1 MTQSGAHP
9 SVQRE
14 RPGVATDRRRFR
26 KWLHVQLD
34 PSAWRRNGLSP
45 VNLIVAAFIV
55 VSCLVAV
62 LETEP
67 LVAGGHELMFD
78 RLELTFGVV
87 FSVEF
92 LARIWSIVEQ
102 PGVRSP
108 WRRRLRFL
116 FSFPSVFDLLA
127 IAATLL
133 PVWGASGAL
142 FRLVRL
148 LRIMRLARLG
158 RLTTAL
164 RTLHTAV
171 SSRRYELAAAGG
183 LALLVI
189 LFGATALYLAEGH
202 VQPDRFGSIPRALW
216 WAVITMT
223 TIGYGDA
230 YPVTPLGKFFAA
242 LVAGAGI
249 AIIAMP
255 TGILAAAFTD
265 ACQQDR
271 LKKEAARAQSRQQDD
286 SH

>member
-1 MTQSGAHP
+1 MTQSRAEPALHDAAHAAA
-9 SVQRE
+9 
-14 RPGVATDRRRFR
+14 GRRTFR
-26 KWLHVQLD
+26 KWLHHQLD
-34 PSAWRRNGLSP
+34 PTAWRRTGLSP
-45 VNLIVAAFIV
+45 VNFVVATFIV
-55 VSCLVAV
+55 VSCLVAI

-67 LVAGGHELMFD
+67 LVADGHGLLFD
-78 RLELTFGVV
+78 RLEMAFGIA

-92 LARIWSIVEQ
+92 LARLWSIVEQ

-108 WRRRLRFL
+108 WGRRLRFF
-116 FSFPSVFDLLA
+116 FSFPSIFDLLA

-133 PVWGASGAL
+133 PVWGAGGAL

-171 SSRRYELAAAGG
+171 SSRRYELAASAG
-183 LALLVI
+183 LAFLVI
-189 LFGATALYLAEGH
+189 LFGATALYLAEGQ

-223 TIGYGDA
+223 TIGYGDV
-230 YPVTPLGKFFAA
+230 YPVTPLGKCFAA
-242 LVAGAGI
+242 LVAAAGI

-271 LKKEAARAQSRQQDD
+271 EKKEAARAAARQND